1 MISTTRTGCV
11 GIVRIFQCAA
21 RESSSLRLPLNT
33 FVHVLRPGC
42 MHYFRMQNSCS
53 HFGTRLIAPIHDINI
68 YDGFKNI
75 Y

>member
-1 MISTTRTGCV
+1 
-11 GIVRIFQCAA
+11 
-21 RESSSLRLPLNT
+21 
-33 FVHVLRPGC
+33 